1 LHVAE
6 IGTWVIKEYRDLSI
20 GHFLLDSDFKF
31 TKTNN
36 FEKLVIKVRSSN
48 DKALNFYIKHGFEE
62 IGRFRR
68 QIKIDSRYEDHVLM
82 EKFLI

>member
-1 LHVAE
+1 MHVAE

-20 GHFLLDSDFKF
+20 GHFLLDSVFKF
-31 TKTNN
+31 TKINY

-48 DKALNFYIKHGFEE
+48 INALNFYRKHGFEE
-62 IGRFRR
+62 IGRFKK
-68 QIKIDSRYEDHVLM
+68 QIKINGRYEDHVLM